1 MSLNLLAVQ
10 DQITAKLRELTQDVY
25 ETAAPE
31 DSKLK
36 FDVAGNLKPYIVVQ
50 YSDMYPTSIGNGILG
65 ARYNAAEAYFLVTC
79 IADSERAPR
88 QISDLVK
95 DKLVGFKPVDAGEIR
110 FAGGAIDYANAESKP
125 SRYIVDLGFLLQVN
139 TVW

>member
-10 DQITAKLRELTQDVY
+10 DQITAKLRELSQDVY
-25 ETAAPE
+25 ETAAPD

-36 FDVAGNLKPYIVVQ
+36 FDAAGNLLPYIVVQ

-65 ARYNAAEAYFLVTC
+65 AKYDAAESYFLVVC

-95 DKLVGFKPVDAGEIR
+95 NKLVGFQPYDAGEIR
-110 FAGGAIDYANAESKP
+110 FAGGAVDYANVETKP
-125 SRYIVDLGFLLQVN
+125 NRYVLDLGFLLQVN